1 MGTYSTSD
9 GKRYTRAQIDRKNRI
24 NKADVLMEMT
34 IVQGFISCQ
43 KCGRSSGMPLDC
55 AHIIS
60 VKEALETGR
69 AELVWDK
76 ANVMILCRECHQEHD
91 KNNVQWS

>member
-9 GKRYTRAQIDRKNRI
+9 GKRYTRAQIERKNRI
-24 NKADVLMEMT
+24 NKAEVLDKMLLE
-34 IVQGFISCQ
+34 QGYIACQ

-76 ANVMILCRECHQEHD
+76 ENIMIMCRECHQEYD
-91 KNNVQWS
+91 GLN

>member
-1 MGTYSTSD
+1 MNTYSTSD
-9 GKRYTRAQIDRKNRI
+9 GKMYTRAQVERKNRI
-24 NKADVLMEMT
+24 NKADVIMQTIMED
-34 IVQGFISCQ
+34 GFISCRR
-43 KCGRSSGMPLDC
+43 CGRAAGMPLDC

-76 ANVMILCRECHQEHD
+76 DNVIILCRECHQEHD
-91 KNNVQWS
+91 KSNLQWS